1 MQDIPPPVLDYI
13 RNSIVTERSLA
24 YLLVAKDGRLL
35 RWGGKLSAYGINN
48 IQQGEY
54 VSDRLIF
61 LAGLLP
67 LDDAPVF
74 LPCTDVESV
83 EQECYADVHIFAGN
97 EGDWVVLLDAS
108 LERKQHHLM
117 QQKGNELSLLRS
129 EQAKVLDRYFGKEEE
144 YLAPVLLSLDEGGE
158 WRDVTI
164 LMVKICGFTAYSQG
178 NLPTKIFRT
187 LNLYLS
193 TIIQPILDEAGMID
207 KIKGNTAM
215 SLFGVL
221 PSSGYAPVQA
231 LKAAFMMLES
241 VQELNQ
247 RLQPAQ
253 TLQIAVGIAS
263 GSVALGLIGNKFNK
277 TLCTIGDR
285 VDLLLQL
292 ASQVSPREILIDET
306 TFERIQDLQKHFSA
320 KTLVQPGSTTPITTY
335 SYRVSS

>member
-1 MQDIPPPVLDYI
+1 MQNIPTPVLDYAC
-13 RNSIVTERSLA
+13 NLIVEERSLA

-35 RWGGKLSAYGINN
+35 GWGGKLSAYGIDNL
-48 IQQGEY
+48 QSGEY
-54 VSDRLIF
+54 ASDRLIF

-67 LDDAPVF
+67 LDNAPIF
-74 LPCTDVESV
+74 LPCTDMESGK
-83 EQECYADVHIFAGN
+83 QGFCADVHIFAGD

-108 LERKQHHLM
+108 LERKQHHLI

-129 EQAKVLDRYFGKEEE
+129 EQAKVLDRYFGKEKG
-144 YLAPVLLSLDEGGE
+144 YLAQGLLSIDEDGE

-164 LMVKICGFTAYSQG
+164 LMVKICGFTAYSKS
-178 NLPTKIFRT
+178 NLPTTIFKT

-193 TIIQPILDEAGMID
+193 TIVQKILDEAGMID
-207 KIKGNTAM
+207 KIKGDTVI

-231 LKAAFMMLES
+231 LKAAFLMLES

-247 RLQPAQ
+247 RRQPELA
-253 TLQIAVGIAS
+253 LEIAVGITS
-263 GSVALGLIGNKFNK
+263 GTVALGLVGNKFNK

-285 VDLLLQL
+285 VDLLVHLENQF
-292 ASQVSPREILIDET
+292 SPKEILIDET
-306 TFERIQDLQKHFSA
+306 TFERIQDLQTHFSA

-335 SYRVSS
+335 SYRVRS